1 MTKYIMSIDAGTT
14 SVRCILFDRDRRPV
28 SIAKRELSIFY
39 PEDGWVEQD
48 PDEIWSFT
56 MGAITEA
63 LTQVG
68 AKPEE
73 IDSIGIANQR
83 ETTILW
89 DVETGKP
96 VYRAIVWQ
104 CRRTADYCS
113 KLRDQGY
120 AETIRAKTGLV
131 VDPYFCATKIRWIL
145 DNVPGASDL
154 EKMGRL
160 RFGTV
165 DSWLIWQLTG
175 GKVHA
180 TDCTNA
186 SRTMLYNIH
195 SLQWD
200 KELLEL
206 FGLEESMMP
215 RVLPSSGEFGKADI
229 WQLSRPIPVCGV
241 AGDQQAALFGEEC
254 FNPGDVKNTYG
265 TGGFLLMNTGD
276 TPVKSVNGL
285 VTTIAWQIGDK
296 VCYCLEGSVFV
307 AGAAVK
313 WLRDKVGIIDNTAAT
328 ENIALEAGSN
338 GGCYMVP
345 AFTGLGAPYWDP
357 SARGVIVGLTGDTDA
372 GHIVRATLES
382 LAYQVQDVIGA
393 MEADSGYS
401 ITSLKADGGAASNQF
416 LMQFQADISGV
427 PVRKPGCLETTAL
440 GAAMFAGCF
449 TGFYD
454 VTTCM
459 DDSEMVFEPSIQQQ
473 ERQELLNNWHKAV
486 QRAKNWSDNN

>member
-1 MTKYIMSIDAGTT
+1 
-14 SVRCILFDRDRRPV
+14 
-28 SIAKRELSIFY
+28 
-39 PEDGWVEQD
+39 
-48 PDEIWSFT
+48 
-56 MGAITEA
+56 
-63 LTQVG
+63 
-68 AKPEE
+68 
-73 IDSIGIANQR
+73 
-83 ETTILW
+83 
-89 DVETGKP
+89 
-96 VYRAIVWQ
+96 
-104 CRRTADYCS
+104 
-113 KLRDQGY
+113 
-120 AETIRAKTGLV
+120 
-131 VDPYFCATKIRWIL
+131 
-145 DNVPGASDL
+145 
-154 EKMGRL
+154 
-160 RFGTV
+160 
-165 DSWLIWQLTG
+165 
-175 GKVHA
+175 
-180 TDCTNA
+180 
-186 SRTMLYNIH
+186 MLYNIH

-206 FGLEESMMP
+206 FGLEESMLP
-215 RVLPSSGEFGKADI
+215 QVLPSSGEFGVADI
-229 WQLSRPIPVCGV
+229 WQLSRQIPICGV

-276 TPVKSVNGL
+276 APVESANGL
-285 VTTIAWQIGDK
+285 ITTIAWQIGDK

-313 WLRDKVGIIDNTAAT
+313 WLRDKVGIIDNTAET
-328 ENIALEAGSN
+328 ENIALEAGNN

-372 GHIVRATLES
+372 CHIVRATLES

-393 MEADSGYS
+393 METDSGYS
-401 ITSLKADGGAASNQF
+401 ITSLKADGGAASNKF
-416 LMQFQADISGV
+416 LMQFQADISNV

-454 VTTCM
+454 VTRCM

-486 QRAKNWSDNN
+486 QRAKNWSNNN